1 MDSKEYLYRI
11 GMSSSDVKLLQ
22 YAYLDYIKGD
32 EENYTKLSQDFE
44 QEYNFNK
51 ALWERLV
58 EEGESDAF
66 SRFTQKF
73 LPYVTKKGF
82 ISSTSKFSFYPN
94 QFKSSLPDMKIGKLL
109 WDSDQQP
116 DAKEITTSMSIVN
129 KFLERN
135 DLETISMEDFPS
147 GIQSAPLFIAALKDM
162 VNYGATYSTG
172 DLERRVKSIIDS
184 DIFEIVNRKV
194 ASYGDE
200 VNITDA
206 ISSINSEIYR
216 KIKTNSK
223 KYNNFHENLKLCF
236 MPLVLSKINPT
247 FVNELN
253 VLFAKKVR
261 DKPLSFWL
269 VRVLKREFNLREFL
283 NDVKIDNDVKIPR
296 NFPRP
301 EDELYNKPKREEL
314 TQQQKRERAK
324 NREPVEGEI
333 ETVDTGRGPEGVIT
347 TKVIDGERVVIDR
360 ETKEPKRNADGSY
373 VVQKMDVED
382 LPPKQRKRVKTYMQD
397 ADPTEYF
404 GEEYLKLGKVI
415 NILEGIVNPEDE
427 EELAELDEDN
437 LKLVKLAARLRKHYE
452 TLYAALGDM
461 VYDREEE
468 E

>member
-1 MDSKEYLYRI
+1 MSK
-11 GMSSSDVKLLQ
+11 SDVSLLQ
-22 YAYLDYIKGD
+22 NAYLDYMKGE

-44 QEYNFNK
+44 EKYNFNK

-66 SRFTQKF
+66 SRFTQRF
-73 LPYVTKKGF
+73 LPYVTNKGF
-82 ISSTSKFSFYPN
+82 ISSTSKLSFYPN
-94 QFKSSLPDMKIGKLL
+94 QSKSSLPDMKIGKLS
-109 WDSDQQP
+109 WDRDQQP

-135 DLETISMEDFPS
+135 DLETISLEDFPS

-162 VNYGATYSTG
+162 VNQGATYSTG

-216 KIKTNSK
+216 KRKTNSK

-236 MPLVLSKINPT
+236 MPSVLSKINPT
-247 FVNELN
+247 FVNELKA
-253 VLFAKKVR
+253 LFAKKVR

-283 NDVKIDNDVKIPR
+283 NDVSIDSDVKIPR
-296 NFPRP
+296 GFPRP
-301 EDELYNKPKREEL
+301 EDELLNKPKKEEL
-314 TQQQKRERAK
+314 TYQQRRER
-324 NREPVEGEI
+324 NRNKKLVEGEI
-333 ETVDTGRGPEGVIT
+333 ETVFGRGPEDTVT
-347 TKVIDGERVVIDR
+347 TKVIDGKRVVIDE

-373 VVQKMDVED
+373 IVQKMDVED